1 MAQAKD
7 APLPRADYG
16 TVPRSDGGESVPL
29 TTSSRVKRLR
39 TNKVLF
45 AYPAFLLI
53 AVLLLLISSAGLM
66 KQQVERWGIFELAMT
81 GPPDDGEFNPFE
93 VEFNATFFQCASES
107 LIKRSRD
114 RAQCQHPRYTD

>member
-16 TVPRSDGGESVPL
+16 TVARSDGGESVPL

-66 KQQVERWGIFELAMT
+66 KQQVERWDVFELAMT
-81 GPPDDGEFNPFE
+81 GPPDDGELNPFE
-93 VEFNATFFQCASES
+93 VEFTATFSQCASE
-107 LIKRSRD
+107 
-114 RAQCQHPRYTD
+114 